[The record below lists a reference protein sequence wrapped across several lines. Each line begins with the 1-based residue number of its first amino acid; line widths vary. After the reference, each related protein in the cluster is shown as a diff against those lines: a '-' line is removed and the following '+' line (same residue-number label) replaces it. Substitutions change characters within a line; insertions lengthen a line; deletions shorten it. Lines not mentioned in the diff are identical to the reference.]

1 MGQIRLFVSDDN
13 DKIFVCGSVKGG
25 SVKGG
30 SVKGGSV
37 KGGSVKDGY
46 TKIDFICPLTGKAF
60 KKRGDFWNYMK
71 DSNIQPQKMTY
82 DRQTN
87 VENEENISKLFD
99 KTHFKYLWVNYFE
112 KKKNNKLLENLV
124 GQINLELYIILLK
137 VYNGD
142 MDIDECI
149 SKVNLNVSGN
159 VNGKVITNDTIQAI
173 SLFSG
178 MGGDSLGIVKAG
190 LNLVAYSEWEKEM
203 KETHELN
210 FPDTKLLGEGDIT
223 KTNDNEFLQYKDKVN
238 LIFAG
243 FPCQGF
249 SHAGKKLPDDPRNT
263 LFREFLRSTRLIKPK
278 YIIGENV
285 KGLISRKNVDGDLY
299 IDIIKDE
306 FNKIGYDIYYKVYMC
321 SKLNI
326 GVPQNRERL
335 IIVGIRSDL
344 KQVFNFPEESDDRI
358 GDLKNI
364 IKFNMDGALKM
375 EPDYLDFDLNDLPKE
390 CILTDMDN
398 EEEEN
403 KPHPNLVQLAKKRDY
418 VRKDKAR
425 PHRLHFGRRLD
436 VGGEIIDIRKPIN
449 TIICSYAHCPRFFVP
464 LKNKNGNYLRC
475 LLPVELKQIQ
485 GFPEDYKL
493 SGDIGKQIKQIGNAV
508 PPPLIEMIVNSLKI
522 HPKT

>member
-1 MGQIRLFVSDDN
+1 MGQIRLLVSDDN
-13 DKIFVCGSVKGG
+13 INDKIFKIKQGQKEPSVE
-25 SVKGG
+25 
-30 SVKGGSV
+30 
-37 KGGSVKDGY
+37 GY
-46 TKIDFICPLTGKAF
+46 TIQNFICPLTGKAF
-60 KKRGDFWNYMK
+60 KNRGKFWDYMK
-71 DSNIQPQKMTY
+71 ATNIQPSKMKY
-82 DRQTN
+82 DRELN

-99 KTHFKYLWVNYFE
+99 KTHIEDLWLNYFE
-112 KKKNNKLLENLV
+112 MKGNKKLLENLI

-137 VYNGD
+137 VYRGD

-149 SKVNLNVSGN
+149 SNVKLNVSDN
-159 VNGKVITNDTIQAI
+159 VNDNGNTIQAI

-178 MGGDSLGIVKAG
+178 MGGDSLGKVKAG

-210 FPDTKLLGEGDIT
+210 FPDTKLLGGGDIT
-223 KTNDNEFLQYKDKVN
+223 KTTDNEFLQYKDTVN

-344 KQVFNFPEESDDRI
+344 NQKFEFPEESDDRI

-375 EPDYLDFDLNDLPKE
+375 EPDYLDFDFNDLPKE

-475 LLPVELKQIQ
+475 LLANELKQIQ
-485 GFPEDYKL
+485 GFQEDYKL
-493 SGDIGKQIKQIGNAV
+493 TGDVGKQIKQIGNAV
-508 PPPLIEMIVNSLKI
+508 PPPLIEMIINSLKI
-522 HPKT
+522 HPKA